1 MSHFLGMISTNLPHP
16 NFLESISEG
25 GLFQLPGIFL
35 DLHKCFGDMYL
46 LTIEVRLKLRWLR
59 LMPGTQELG
68 LILYFSLSA
77 PTLWGRSLLSQ
88 VTSRSLPVT
97 LPAMMDSDLNSSGN
111 GHWLWSRSWQNNCT
125 AFVVHIRSFHF
136 IVSFWEGRSLHS
148 YRIWNLERI
157 KSVFNP
163 CNEKV
168 ILSFSFREGQQPVFQ
183 LPLPLSPQPIAHT
196 VKVTS
201 IGSTHI
207 IRSFTTPIAFGG
219 VTKLPG

>member
-1 MSHFLGMISTNLPHP
+1 MTQTHAWDPGVGADSVFFSVCSNSLGEI
-16 NFLESISEG
+16 FA
-25 GLFQLPGIFL
+25 LPGHIKVFACHIACY
-35 DLHKCFGDMYL
+35 DGQ
-46 LTIEVRLKLRWLR
+46 WL
-59 LMPGTQELG
+59 E
-68 LILYFSLSA
+68 F
-77 PTLWGRSLLSQ
+77 WEW
-88 VTSRSLPVT
+88 
-97 LPAMMDSDLNSSGN
+97 N
-111 GHWLWSRSWQNNCT
+111 WLWSRSGQNNCT

-183 LPLPLSPQPIAHT
+183 LPLPPSPQPIAHT